1 MIHYFLT
8 GFIPNILYAIIDP
21 IGFIQTLIEVMLS

>member
-1 MIHYFLT
+1 MIHYILT

-21 IGFIQTLIEVMLS
+21 IGFIQTLLEVMLS